1 MNKLSCIPKTRISE
15 GEVDI
20 VCAYYGLSEEVS
32 KYIQRLAFS
41 NHLPFTMP
49 SSRTTTYTWEPRG
62 LFVHGCLWI
71 WDKRAHAACTFA
83 ELRPAENGRRNS
95 INSAV
100 KSIGGIT
107 TTRGGIVKWKI
118 NDRSITEGKLRN
130 EVRNYF
136 FTLDGIFQQ
145 KSRIHS
151 HDRAVCLCA
160 AHYKRLNRSSWKII

>member
-1 MNKLSCIPKTRISE
+1 MNKLSCIPKIRISE
-15 GEVDI
+15 VEVDI

-32 KYIQRLAFS
+32 KYIRRLAFS

-49 SSRTTTYTWEPRG
+49 SSRTTYTWEPRG

-71 WDKRAHAACTFA
+71 RDNAPYFA
-83 ELRPAENGRRNS
+83 PRPAENGRRNS

-118 NDRSITEGKLRN
+118 NDRSITE
-130 EVRNYF
+130 V
-136 FTLDGIFQQ
+136 
-145 KSRIHS
+145 S
-151 HDRAVCLCA
+151 
-160 AHYKRLNRSSWKII
+160 

>member
-1 MNKLSCIPKTRISE
+1 MRVIIIAAGSSTRLCKETIDIPK
-15 GEVDI
+15 
-20 VCAYYGLSEEVS
+20 GL
-32 KYIQRLAFS
+32 L
-41 NHLPFTMP
+41 
-49 SSRTTTYTWEPRG
+49 
-62 LFVHGCLWI
+62 
-71 WDKRAHAACTFA
+71 
-83 ELRPAENGRRNS
+83 
-95 INSAV
+95 
-100 KSIGGIT
+100 
-107 TTRGGIVKWKI
+107 KI

>member
-1 MNKLSCIPKTRISE
+1 MNKLSCIPKIRISE
-15 GEVDI
+15 VEVDI

-71 WDKRAHAACTFA
+71 RDNALVAP
-83 ELRPAENGRRNS
+83 RPAENGRRNS